1 MNNIFQAVEETTNY
15 LRARLDFK
23 PGAAIILG
31 TGLGGLAERIEV
43 SQVIPYEEVPHFA
56 PSTVESHRGRL
67 VCGTLSGINVVAMQG
82 RLHYYE
88 GYSLQ
93 QVTLPVRV
101 LRKLGIGVLVINSAA
116 GGLNPDFKAGDVMAI
131 TDHINFPGHSPLRG
145 TNEPELGD
153 RFPDMT
159 RPYDDE
165 LIELPDGAAAELSI
179 PLRHGVYAWVEG
191 PNLETPAETRM
202 LRTLGAD
209 AVGMSTV
216 PEVIVATQV
225 KFRTIALA
233 AITNIN
239 LPDAMEPIS
248 VEKVIANAEKAE
260 PRLAALVQL
269 MLKSIKGI

>member
-1 MNNIFQAVEETTNY
+1 MNNIFQAVQEATQY
-15 LRARLDFK
+15 LQARLDFK
-23 PGAAIILG
+23 PDAAIILG

-43 SQVIPYEEVPHFA
+43 TQVIRYEEIPHFA
-56 PSTVESHRGRL
+56 TSTVESHRGRL

-93 QVTLPVRV
+93 QITLPVRV
-101 LRKLGIGVLVINSAA
+101 MRKLGTAVLVINSAA

-145 TNEPELGD
+145 SNEPELGD

-159 RPYDDE
+159 RSYDDE
-165 LIELPDGAAAELSI
+165 LIDLADRAATELNI
-179 PLRHGVYAWVEG
+179 PLRHGIYAWVEG

-202 LRTLGAD
+202 LRMLGAD

-248 VEKVIANAEKAE
+248 VEKVITNAEKAE
-260 PRLAALVQL
+260 PRLAALVQSI
-269 MLKSIKGI
+269 LKSIKGI

>member
-1 MNNIFQAVEETTNY
+1 MNNIFQAVQEATQY

-23 PGAAIILG
+23 PDAAIILV
-31 TGLGGLAERIEV
+31 TGLGGLADRIEV
-43 SQVIPYEEVPHFA
+43 AQVIPDEEVPHFA
-56 PSTVESHRGRL
+56 ASTVESHRGRL

-93 QVTLPVRV
+93 QITLPIRV
-101 LRKLGIGVLVINSAA
+101 MRKLGTDVSVINSAA
-116 GGLNPDFKAGDVMAI
+116 GGLNPDFKAGDVMTI
-131 TDHINFPGHSPLRG
+131 IDHINFPGHSPLRG
-145 TNEPELGD
+145 TSDPELGD

-159 RPYDDE
+159 RPYDYE
-165 LIELPDGAAAELSI
+165 LIELADRAAAELSI
-179 PLRHGVYAWVEG
+179 PLRHGVYGWVEG
-191 PNLETPAETRM
+191 PNLETPAETKM
-202 LRTLGAD
+202 LRMLGAD
-209 AVGMSTV
+209 AVGMSAV

-225 KFRTIALA
+225 KFKTVALT
-233 AITNIN
+233 AITNVN
-239 LPDAMEPIS
+239 LPDAMEPIL

>member
-1 MNNIFQAVEETTNY
+1 MNNIFQAVQEATQY

-23 PGAAIILG
+23 PDAAIILG
-31 TGLGGLAERIEV
+31 TGLGGLADRIEV
-43 SQVIPYEEVPHFA
+43 AQVIPYEEVPHFA
-56 PSTVESHRGRL
+56 ASTVESHRGRL

-93 QVTLPVRV
+93 QITLPIRV
-101 LRKLGIGVLVINSAA
+101 MRKLGTDVLVINSAA
-116 GGLNPDFKAGDVMAI
+116 GSLNPDFKAGDVMTI
-131 TDHINFPGHSPLRG
+131 IDHINFPGHSPLRG
-145 TNEPELGD
+145 TSDPELGD

-159 RPYDDE
+159 RPYDYE
-165 LIELPDGAAAELSI
+165 LIELADRAAAELSI
-179 PLRHGVYAWVEG
+179 QLRHGVYAWVEG

-202 LRTLGAD
+202 LRMLGAD
-209 AVGMSTV
+209 AVGMSVV

-225 KFRTIALA
+225 KFRTVALA
-233 AITNIN
+233 AITNVN
-239 LPDAMEPIS
+239 LPDAMEPIL

>member
-23 PGAAIILG
+23 PDAAIILG

-43 SQVIPYEEVPHFA
+43 TQVIPYEEVPHFA
-56 PSTVESHRGRL
+56 TSTVESHRGRL

-93 QVTLPVRV
+93 QITLPVRV
-101 LRKLGIGVLVINSAA
+101 MRKLGTAVLVINSAA
-116 GGLNPDFKAGDVMAI
+116 GGLNPDFQAGDVMAI

-159 RPYDDE
+159 GPYDDE
-165 LIELPDGAAAELSI
+165 LIDLADKAAVKLSI

-202 LRTLGAD
+202 LRMLGAD

-233 AITNIN
+233 AITNVN

-248 VEKVIANAEKAE
+248 VEAVIANAEKAE
-260 PRLAALVQL
+260 PRLAALVEL
-269 MLKSIKGI
+269 TLKNIKGF

>member
-23 PGAAIILG
+23 PDAAIILG

-43 SQVIPYEEVPHFA
+43 TRVIPYEEVPHFA
-56 PSTVESHRGRL
+56 TSTVESHRGRL

-93 QVTLPVRV
+93 QITLPVRV
-101 LRKLGIGVLVINSAA
+101 MRKLGTAVLVINSAA

-145 TNEPELGD
+145 SNEPELGD

-165 LIELPDGAAAELSI
+165 LIGLADRAASELNI

-202 LRTLGAD
+202 LRMLGAD

-216 PEVIVATQV
+216 PEVIVATQM

-239 LPDAMEPIS
+239 LPEDMEPIS

-260 PRLAALVQL
+260 PRLAALVQS
-269 MLKSIKGI
+269 MLKNIKGI